1 MVSALEY
8 FKDEVLE
15 DKISPLFDS
24 TEENIFGKK
33 KRKKSIFSLTDT
45 PKKSAIDYFYSDI
58 YEIEEEDEDERTT
71 LQYTKDILQDI
82 VTQSAGGVVD
92 AAESIANLAL
102 PKDQEIEIS
111 DVVPEAKTGF
121 GKFVRPASQFLIPY
135 TGVFKIWKGAS
146 LFIKNKKALDKF
158 IKQPVKKGEVKKIFK
173 DKGQTKRYIFKE
185 GEEELFVYSG
195 KLNTFKPTTKLTTKG
210 ELGIAIGAGAVA
222 DSFAFAPTDPNLADL
237 FVQFPATKFT
247 VMEWLQ
253 TDPNGD
259 PGMERLKNALAG
271 AVPTAFIP
279 AITKGVAKGF
289 NFIGKPIKRKVY
301 SYADE
306 TLEREKLEK
315 AQRISEKKPKTE
327 KEIIE
332 LQDQVKAR
340 RTTTESIAIKFKE
353 GNLIKRGIIN
363 FLDHVRG
370 IKYLEDAAVKAGV
383 KGLKGFGK
391 SKEMGELTVY
401 QDGRFL
407 VAVGGMVEHF
417 LLKQT
422 FRFKDGAFVST
433 NNNGL
438 QDLLIKNLGKDA
450 NVDDFF
456 NYMGAKSL
464 LSLKET
470 DPKMFKNLLNTDEKV
485 AFWTKKASDGDA
497 NSAYVNALDDMDRF
511 NRELLQIAVD
521 AEMISSKQMTNL
533 LAKRRHYL
541 PLYRD
546 LSSDELFAAKAGGN
560 KLRVALRG
568 KVPIGTKE
576 GELPLSNF
584 FDNYIENVSGII
596 SSSYKNHLKKNTFD
610 IIDNAKKQGI
620 DDLDDWAVKLTAKDL
635 QGRQLKKITIKAPEL
650 KRQIKKQDTDLDL
663 NDLDDLDDI
672 ALFRSER
679 VSGLKDNEEFVF
691 RTNKKGETIRE
702 IYKIKDALLYNTLR
716 SVSPREFIASN
727 AFVKFARWWKNLLT
741 KAVTYDP
748 GFFAGANFIR
758 DTLSA
763 AILSRNPFHLPF
775 LSTVYRLN
783 RQILS
788 NKPVKFKDGST
799 MSYRELSKEFF
810 LNGGSFASTL
820 LRGETNHA
828 ALQTIYRKMGHSDYQ
843 NVFNTP
849 KRYLD
854 GYEKAVTGFENAS
867 RFTEYVLLRKMGQSA
882 RQAAFGAREVAVDFG
897 MQGAWTFW
905 RQYVSTVPFL
915 NAGLQ
920 GLYRTARAIG
930 KGSDQKAAVWTKM
943 SAFVVTPTIGIYLLN
958 KDNPNYWNQSQQIR
972 DLNFML
978 PIGNDNWLKI
988 PKPFEF
994 GAISTII
1001 ESSLD
1006 DLYKRGD
1013 ADSFFDTAWTVLKAQ
1028 TRLSVVPQVIS
1039 PLLNASFNRTYFGS
1053 PIIPEGM
1060 KHSIPDYGQSYPWS
1074 NRAIT
1079 MAIENAPPWLR
1090 DRLMSPI
1097 KFENFF
1103 NAYTGTIGSYF
1114 LDLLDTS
1121 TELFTDVEL
1130 KDWRLDEYPIL
1141 KRFLTLDPAK
1151 YTEAEQSFYELKKK
1165 ATQAIKMAKKF
1176 KDDFKFELYQ
1186 EFLQDPENMELMRL
1200 YPRLEMWNRQIQ
1212 DLNKQRNRI
1221 QNLPGISGE
1230 MKKVQIDEIER
1241 MVGQIFDKIMT
1252 DLENQNLQIFDPV
1265 FSLK

>member
-8 FKDEVLE
+8 FKDEVLA
-15 DKISPLFDS
+15 DKTSPLFNS
-24 TEENIFGKK
+24 TKENIFGKK
-33 KRKKSIFSLTDT
+33 KRKKSIFSPIDT
-45 PKKSAIDYFYSDI
+45 SKTSAIDYFASDI
-58 YEIEEEDEDERTT
+58 YDIPEEKDEDERTT
-71 LQYTKDILQDI
+71 LQYTQDVLQDI
-82 VTQSAGGVVD
+82 ATQPFGGVVD

-135 TGVFKIWKGAS
+135 TGVFKIAKGAS
-146 LFIKNKKALDKF
+146 LFIKNKKALDTF
-158 IKQPVKKGEVKKIFK
+158 IKQPIKKGEVKKIFK

-195 KLNTFKPTTKLTTKG
+195 KLNTFKPKTKLTKKA
-210 ELGIAIGAGAVA
+210 ELATAIGAGAVA

-237 FVQFPATKFT
+237 FVQFPATKFAVT
-247 VMEWLQ
+247 EWLQ

-271 AVPTAFIP
+271 IIPSAFIP
-279 AITKGVAKGF
+279 AVTRGVAKGF
-289 NFIGKPIKRKVY
+289 NFVGKPINKKVY
-301 SYADE
+301 KYADE
-306 TLEREKLEK
+306 KLEREKLEK
-315 AQRISEKKPKTE
+315 AQTISEKKPKTE

-332 LQDQVKAR
+332 LEDQIKSR
-340 RTTTESIAIKFKE
+340 RTTLESIAIKYKQ

-370 IKYLEDAAVKAGV
+370 IKYLEDDALKAGV

-391 SKEMGELTVY
+391 SKEAGELTVY

-407 VAVGGMVEHF
+407 PAIGGMVEHF

-422 FRFKDGAFVST
+422 FRFKDGNFVST
-433 NNNGL
+433 NNDGL
-438 QDLLIKNLGKDA
+438 QDILVKNLGKDA

-470 DPKMFKNLLNTDEKV
+470 DSKMFKNLLNTDKKI

-497 NSAYVNALDDMDRF
+497 NVAYVKTLNDIDRF

-521 AEMISSKQMTNL
+521 SEVISAKTMTNL
-533 LAKRRHYL
+533 LAKRKHYL

-560 KLRVALRG
+560 KLKVALRG

-584 FDNYIENVSGII
+584 FDNYIENVNGII
-596 SSSYKNHLKKNTFD
+596 SSAYKNHLKKNTFD

-620 DDLDDWAVKLTAKDL
+620 DDLDAWAVKLEPKDANK
-635 QGRQLKKITIKAPEL
+635 LKRITVKAPEL
-650 KRQIKKQDTDLDL
+650 KKQIKKQDTDLDL

-691 RTNKKGETIRE
+691 RTNDKGETIRE
-702 IYKIKDALLYNTLR
+702 IYRIKDPLLYNTLR
-716 SVSPREFIASN
+716 AISPREFTSAN
-727 AFVKFARWWKNLLT
+727 AFVKVARAFKNLLT
-741 KAVTYDP
+741 RAVTYDP
-748 GFFAGANFIR
+748 GFFAGANFLR
-758 DTLSA
+758 DTFSA
-763 AILSRNPFHLPF
+763 AILSRNPFHLPL
-775 LSTVYRLN
+775 LSTALRLKTKM
-783 RQILS
+783 LS
-788 NKPVKFKDGST
+788 NKPIKIKGGGT
-799 MSYRELSKEFF
+799 ISYRELAKEFF
-810 LNGGSFASTL
+810 LNGGSFGSTL
-820 LRGETNHA
+820 LKGETSHA
-828 ALQTIYRKMGHSDYQ
+828 ALKTIYRKMGHSDYQ
-843 NVFNTP
+843 NVLNTP
-849 KRYLD
+849 KKYLD
-854 GYEKAVTGFENAS
+854 NYEKAVTGFENAS
-867 RFTEYVLLRKMGQSA
+867 RFTEYVLLRKAGQSA

-920 GLYRTARAIG
+920 GLYRTARAVG
-930 KGSDQKAAVWTKM
+930 KGSDQRAAVLAKM
-943 SAFVVTPTIGIYLLN
+943 GAFVVTPTIGIYLLN

-978 PIGNDNWLKI
+978 PIGNNNWVKI

-1001 ESSLD
+1001 ESGLD
-1006 DLYKRGD
+1006 DLYKRGNAD
-1013 ADSFFDTAWTVLKAQ
+1013 AFFDTAWTVMKAQ

-1039 PLLNASFNRTYFGS
+1039 PLINASLNRTYFGS

-1060 KHSIPDYGQSYPWS
+1060 KHNIPDYGQSYPWS

-1079 MAIENAPPWLR
+1079 MAIENSPPWLR
-1090 DRLMSPI
+1090 NRLMSPI
-1097 KFENFF
+1097 EFENFF
-1103 NAYTGTIGSYF
+1103 RAYTGTIGSYF

-1165 ATQAIKMAKKF
+1165 ATQAMEMSKKF
-1176 KDDFKFELYQ
+1176 KDDFKFELLQ
-1186 EFLQDPENMELMRL
+1186 EFLKDKENQELMEL
-1200 YPRLEMWNRQIQ
+1200 YPRLEIWNRKIQ
-1212 DLNKQRNRI
+1212 QLNKERNRI
-1221 QNLPGISGE
+1221 QNHPDMTGN
-1230 MKKVQIDEIER
+1230 MKKLQINEIEKAT
-1241 MVGQIFDKIMT
+1241 GKIFDTIMT
-1252 DLENQNLQIFDPV
+1252 DLENQNLEIFEPI